1 MSAINDWDNKILRL
15 LIDREVGSV
24 LRDLSM
30 VFPNW
35 IINILLNW
43 VLQNIDPVEK
53 MNFIPLTRNFMIV
66 AGFEKKYVCMNIR
79 VSSRL

>member
-1 MSAINDWDNKILRL
+1 MNTGFSKEYLYS
-15 LIDREVGSV
+15 EK
-24 LRDLSM
+24 LSM

-35 IINILLNW
+35 IINVLLNS
-43 VLQNIDPVEK
+43 VLQNIDPVDK
-53 MNFIPLTRNFMIV
+53 MYFIPLKRNFMIV